1 MVSSAAV
8 LFYFIGSF
16 IPYKAKPFG
25 GSHCSGVS
33 LGNHARR
40 VKGVL
45 FLFYYNA
52 RVRQV
57 LFVFNI
63 R

>member
-40 VKGVL
+40 VKSEL
-45 FLFYYNA
+45 SFRLLQRESTPSF
-52 RVRQV
+52 VR
-57 LFVFNI
+57 I
-63 R
+63 

>member
-16 IPYKAKPFG
+16 VPYKAKA
-25 GSHCSGVS
+25 SRDRTAAEVS

-45 FLFYYNA
+45 SVLLLCESAPSF
-52 RVRQV
+52 VR
-57 LFVFNI
+57 I
-63 R
+63 

>member
-1 MVSSAAV
+1 MVSSTAV

-45 FLFYYNA
+45 FTVLLQRESAPSF
-52 RVRQV
+52 VR
-57 LFVFNI
+57 I
-63 R
+63 